1 MSKEIKVKETTV
13 YGPHGEVRDETILTF
28 PSVEAFEKWRQKTDY
43 RLGWEGGP
51 LPDYEIINEHEQN
64 NESNKI

>member
-43 RLGWEGGP
+43 RLGWEGCP
-51 LPDYEIINEHEQN
+51 SPNYEIINTEEN
-64 NESNKI
+64 DESNKI